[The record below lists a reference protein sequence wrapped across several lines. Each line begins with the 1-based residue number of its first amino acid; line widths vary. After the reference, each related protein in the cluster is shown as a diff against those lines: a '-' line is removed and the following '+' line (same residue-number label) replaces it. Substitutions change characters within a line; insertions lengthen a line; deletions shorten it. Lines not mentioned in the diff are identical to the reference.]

1 MATLGCIPARS
12 INLDLECCNYVFI
25 PILRPRGAGYCAA
38 MDVHH
43 YRMMAVLCRTES
55 VRRQADRAA
64 ADTWSR
70 IAREYEQLA
79 QGVER
84 RSDVLERGLMG
95 APRS

>member
-1 MATLGCIPARS
+1 
-12 INLDLECCNYVFI
+12 
-25 PILRPRGAGYCAA
+25 

-70 IAREYEQLA
+70 IASEYEQLA
-79 QGVER
+79 QSSER
-84 RSDVLERGLMG
+84 RTGIDAG
-95 APRS
+95 ADHAQRN

>member
-1 MATLGCIPARS
+1 
-12 INLDLECCNYVFI
+12 
-25 PILRPRGAGYCAA
+25 

-70 IAREYEQLA
+70 IASEYDRLA
-79 QGVER
+79 ESVAG
-84 RSDVLERGLMG
+84 RSDLV
-95 APRS
+95 ARSAIETPHG